1 MWYLTWGAG
10 HQHCFSGG
18 SVDKESAC
26 HAGDTGDV
34 GSIPGLGRSH
44 GEGNGNFLQ
53 DSCLENPMGRG
64 AWQATAQRVAK
75 SRTRLSTQA
84 QQLQIGKAKFLVTVA
99 ERLRLPIFCL
109 VSSRRT
115 EALYQMK
122 QISTRDPVRIP
133 SSSLFRQAPHPEK
146 SVKKCRGYYPLPTTQ
161 SSGSEI
167 FSQEERQSVR
177 KGSKTLSKRIDF
189 IVNRVW
195 GSSHLRVLSK
205 KMNILVVNN

>member
-167 FSQEERQSVR
+167 FFP
-177 KGSKTLSKRIDF
+177 GGKTICKEGLQNS
-189 IVNRVW
+189 
-195 GSSHLRVLSK
+195 L
-205 KMNILVVNN
+205 